1 MNLLSIVFAIAPSGV
16 NARAWRG
23 SRSMS
28 VSSFLCRPDT
38 GPWPKLA
45 GTCQMRDIHWAAKQL
60 TPFFIIL
67 MVTRRDYWK
76 SHGLA
81 RIKARKAAGGCDS
94 MF

>member
-1 MNLLSIVFAIAPSGV
+1 
-16 NARAWRG
+16 
-23 SRSMS
+23 
-28 VSSFLCRPDT
+28 
-38 GPWPKLA
+38 
-45 GTCQMRDIHWAAKQL
+45 MRDIHWAAKQL

-67 MVTRRDYWK
+67 MVTRRDSWK